1 MFTKILVPL
10 DGSQLAERA
19 LKPALTLAK
28 QVQGDVYLLQVS
40 QPQEMLIPQYGGG
53 YAFLWPD
60 QSLERASEQA
70 TKYLDSVLDTFDTP
84 EVSLHP
90 LLEEGDP
97 AGMIV
102 DIAHDEGI
110 DLIVMSSHGYTGLS
124 RWMLGSTAEKV
135 MRGAGCPVL
144 IIRDSQPIQNILVT
158 LDGSPLSEKIL
169 DPAFALAQANGATV
183 TLLRISQPL
192 EPINYRQLAEVER
205 VEHGL
210 GMSML
215 ESFYQRD
222 EMYLQQVARRYDL
235 RGVSINTVT
244 LEGNPAEKILAVSEK
259 FEIDLIAMS
268 THGRTGLRR
277 WVYGSVVEKV
287 LHSLQKSM
295 LVVRPPDAHLN

>member
-19 LKPALTLAK
+19 LKPALTLAT
-28 QVQGDVYLLQVS
+28 QAQGDVYLLQVS
-40 QPQEMLIPQYGGG
+40 QPQEMLVPQYGGG

-70 TKYLDSVLDTFDTP
+70 TKYMDSVLDTFDTP

-102 DIAHDEGI
+102 DIAHDEGV

-144 IIRDSQPIQNILVT
+144 IIRDSHPIKNILVT

-222 EMYLQQVARRYDL
+222 EMYLQEVARRYDL
-235 RGVSINTVT
+235 RGVPIHTVT
-244 LEGNPAEKILAVSEK
+244 MEGNPAEKILAVSDK